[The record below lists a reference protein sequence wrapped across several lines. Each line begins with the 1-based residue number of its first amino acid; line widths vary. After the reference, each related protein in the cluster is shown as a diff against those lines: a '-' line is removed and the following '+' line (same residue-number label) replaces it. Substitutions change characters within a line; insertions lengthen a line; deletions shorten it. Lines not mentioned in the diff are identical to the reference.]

1 MKTEDIVKT
10 VLQILT
16 FIATFAVVSVIAAGI
31 YAAFYL
37 SFVPKP
43 IHEGPVHFV
52 FEPCNEEMGKC
63 GFLNGSIQLG
73 NPPPVLLTDQKYSLS
88 LELEMPESNI
98 NRDLGMFM
106 TCAQILS
113 KDKLLMRKNCKST
126 IMKYKSN
133 MIRSLELVFMWPAI
147 LTDYSGEKQMVHIRF
162 LDDYRDD
169 PMNPALSIG
178 NVQLYFN

>member
-16 FIATFAVVSVIAAGI
+16 FIATFTVVSVIAAGI

-73 NPPPVLLTDQKYSLS
+73 NPPPVLLTDQEYSLS

-126 IMKYKSN
+126 SVFTMTLCFCFLFWF
-133 MIRSLELVFMWPAI
+133 MIDMCAYFCFMSLHACPMDRSE
-147 LTDYSGEKQMVHIRF
+147 E
-162 LDDYRDD
+162 
-169 PMNPALSIG
+169 SIICQIG
-178 NVQLYFN
+178 VCVCSTK